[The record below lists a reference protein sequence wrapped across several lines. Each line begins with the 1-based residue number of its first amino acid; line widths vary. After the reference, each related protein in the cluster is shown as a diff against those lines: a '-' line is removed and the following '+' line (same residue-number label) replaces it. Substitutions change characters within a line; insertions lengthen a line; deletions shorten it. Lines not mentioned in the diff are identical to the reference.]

1 MVSGNLIRI
10 NKKIKYEP
18 NLRKRRFNINSFE
31 SETSCSNEAHFVGV
45 LKDPIKLASF
55 IQIIKKDNKKR
66 TTKRNYGDVVK
77 RHLCDL
83 KHLVTIHKTI

>member
-31 SETSCSNEAHFVGV
+31 SETSCSNEARFVGV

-77 RHLCDL
+77 DIY
-83 KHLVTIHKTI
+83 VISSI